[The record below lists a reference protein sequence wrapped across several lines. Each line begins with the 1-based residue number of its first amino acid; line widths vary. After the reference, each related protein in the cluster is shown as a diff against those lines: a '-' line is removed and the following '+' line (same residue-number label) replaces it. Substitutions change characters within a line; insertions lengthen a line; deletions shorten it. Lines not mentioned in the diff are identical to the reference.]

1 MELALQQ
8 ALNGGL
14 LSVFYAVMAIGFT
27 LIFGVMGIVNLA
39 HGELYM
45 VGAYVVWLTYAQGI
59 LPFPLAVLAGAGI
72 VAGIGMGMERVF
84 FRPMRGNVL
93 MGAILSV
100 GMIFILQAFVATTW
114 HVGLMKNIPPAIKG
128 SVEMFGAIA
137 PWQRLIVIPSAVALI
152 GGLWWFLR
160 RTKQGRAL
168 RATAQD
174 PEAAVLQGIS
184 IDRVGL
190 IAIAIAAALA
200 GAAGGLM
207 APIMRVDPYMG
218 HTALIMALM
227 VTIVGGLGSVEGAMV
242 ASLIYGFLVAFV
254 TGYFPKEIASPAT
267 MAIIIGALLMF
278 IMLAVRPRGVLGR
291 GTA

>member
-45 VGAYVVWLTYAQGI
+45 LGAYVVWLTYAQGN
-59 LPFPLAVLAGAGI
+59 LPFPIAVAVGAGI
-72 VAGIGMGMERVF
+72 VAGVGIGMERF
-84 FRPMRGNVL
+84 LFRPMRGKVL
-93 MGAILSV
+93 MGAMLSV
-100 GMIFILQAFVATTW
+100 GMIFILQVFVATTW
-114 HVGLMKNIPPAIKG
+114 HIGLMKNIPPAIKG
-128 SVEMFGAIA
+128 SVEVFGAIA
-137 PWQRLIVIPSAVALI
+137 PWQRLIVIPAAIALI
-152 GGLWWFLR
+152 GGLWFFLR

-168 RATAQD
+168 RAVAQD
-174 PEAAVLQGIS
+174 PEAAALQGIS
-184 IDRVGL
+184 IDRVGI
-190 IAIAIAAALA
+190 IAMAIAAGLA

-207 APIMRVDPYMG
+207 GPIMRVDPYMG
-218 HTALIMALM
+218 HTALIMALF
-227 VTIVGGLGSVEGAMV
+227 VTIVGGLGSIEGALV

-254 TGYFPKEIASPAT
+254 TGYFPSTIASPAT

-278 IMLAVRPRGVLGR
+278 IVLAVRPRGILGR
-291 GTA
+291 GAA

>member
-1 MELALQQ
+1 MELVLQQ

-45 VGAYVVWLTYAQGI
+45 IGAYVVWLTYAQGI
-59 LPFPLAVLAGAGI
+59 LPFPLAILAGAGI
-72 VAGIGMGMERVF
+72 VATIGMAMERAL

-93 MGAILSV
+93 MGAVLSV
-100 GMIFILQAFVATTW
+100 GIIFILQVFAATTW
-114 HVGLMKNIPPAIKG
+114 HVGLMKHIPPAIRG
-128 SVEMFGAIA
+128 SVTLFGAIA
-137 PWQRLIVIPSAVALI
+137 PWQRLIVIPSALGLI
-152 GGLWWFLR
+152 GGLWFFLR

-168 RATAQD
+168 RAVAQD
-174 PEAAVLQGIS
+174 PEAARLQGIS
-184 IDRVGL
+184 QDKVAL
-190 IAIAIAAALA
+190 IAIAIAAGLA

-227 VTIVGGLGSVEGAMV
+227 VTIVGGLGSIEGAMV
-242 ASLIYGFLVAFV
+242 ASLIYGFLMAFI
-254 TGYFPKEIASPAT
+254 TGYFPSSIASPAT

-278 IMLAVRPRGVLGR
+278 IVLAVRPRGILGR
-291 GTA
+291 GT

>member
-1 MELALQQ
+1 
-8 ALNGGL
+8 
-14 LSVFYAVMAIGFT
+14 MAIGFT

-72 VAGIGMGMERVF
+72 VAGIGMLMERAL
-84 FRPMRGNVL
+84 FRQMRDNVL

-114 HVGLMKNIPPAIKG
+114 HVGLMKNIPPAIRG
-128 SVEMFGAIA
+128 SVEIFGAIA
-137 PWQRLIVIPSAVALI
+137 PWQRLIVIPSAAALI

-168 RATAQD
+168 RAAAQD
-174 PEAAVLQGIS
+174 PEAATLQGIS
-184 IDRVGL
+184 INRVGL
-190 IAIAIAAALA
+190 IAMAIAAGLA

-218 HTALIMALM
+218 HTALIMALF
-227 VTIVGGLGSVEGAMV
+227 VTIVGGMGSVEGAMV
-242 ASLIYGFLVAFV
+242 ASLIYGFLIAFV
-254 TGYFPKEIASPAT
+254 TGYFPSTIASPAT

-278 IMLAVRPRGVLGR
+278 IMLAVRPRGILGR

>member
-1 MELALQQ
+1 MELVLQQ

-45 VGAYVVWLTYAQGI
+45 IGAYVVWLTYAQGI
-59 LPFPLAVLAGAGI
+59 LPFPLAILAGAGI
-72 VAGIGMGMERVF
+72 VAAIGMAMEHAL
-84 FRPMRGNVL
+84 FRPMRENVL
-93 MGAILSV
+93 MGAVLSV
-100 GMIFILQAFVATTW
+100 GVIFILQVFAATTW
-114 HVGLMKNIPPAIKG
+114 HVGLMKHIPPAIRG
-128 SVEMFGAIA
+128 SVTLFGAIA
-137 PWQRLIVIPSAVALI
+137 PWQRLIVIPSALGLI
-152 GGLWWFLR
+152 GGLWFFLR

-168 RATAQD
+168 RAVAQD
-174 PEAAVLQGIS
+174 PEAARLQGIS
-184 IDRVGL
+184 QDKVAL
-190 IAIAIAAALA
+190 IAIAIAAGLA

-227 VTIVGGLGSVEGAMV
+227 VTIVGGLGSIEGAMV
-242 ASLIYGFLVAFV
+242 ASLIYGFLMAFV
-254 TGYFPKEIASPAT
+254 TSYFPSSIASPAT

-278 IMLAVRPRGVLGR
+278 IVLAVKPKGILGR
-291 GTA
+291 GT

>member
-1 MELALQQ
+1 MGLILQQ
-8 ALNGGL
+8 ALNGAN

-45 VGAYVVWLTYAQGI
+45 VGAYVVWLTYAKGI
-59 LPFPLAVLAGAGI
+59 LPFPIAVLAGAGI
-72 VAGIGMGMERVF
+72 VAGIGVGMERVL

-100 GMIFILQAFVATTW
+100 GMIFILQVFAATRW

-128 SVEMFGAIA
+128 SVTILGAIA
-137 PWQRLIVIPSAVALI
+137 PWQRLIVIPAAVALI

-160 RTKQGRAL
+160 RTKQGQAL
-168 RATAQD
+168 RAVAQD
-174 PEAAVLQGIS
+174 PEAAALQGIS
-184 IDRVGL
+184 IDRVGI
-190 IAIAIAAALA
+190 IAMAISAGLA

-207 APIMRVDPYMG
+207 GPIMRVDPYMG

-227 VTIVGGLGSVEGAMV
+227 VTIVGGLGSIEGAAV
-242 ASLIYGFLVAFV
+242 AAVIYGFLVAFV

-278 IMLAVRPRGVLGR
+278 ITLVFRPRGILGR
-291 GTA
+291 GT

>member
-1 MELALQQ
+1 MELFLQQ
-8 ALNGGL
+8 ALNGAL

-59 LPFPLAVLAGAGI
+59 LPFPVAVLAGAGI
-72 VAGIGMGMERVF
+72 VAGIGMGMERAL

-93 MGAILSV
+93 MGAMLSV
-100 GMIFILQAFVATTW
+100 GMIFILQVFVATTW

-128 SVEMFGAIA
+128 SVEIFGAIA
-137 PWQRLIVIPSAVALI
+137 PWQRLIVIPSAIALV

-160 RTKQGRAL
+160 RTKQGQAL
-168 RATAQD
+168 RAVAQD
-174 PEAAVLQGIS
+174 PEAATLQGIS

-190 IAIAIAAALA
+190 IAMAIAAGLA

-218 HTALIMALM
+218 HTALIMALF
-227 VTIVGGLGSVEGAMV
+227 VTIVGGLGSIEGAIV
-242 ASLIYGFLVAFV
+242 AAIIYGFLVAFV
-254 TGYFPKEIASPAT
+254 TSYFPSAIASPAT

-278 IMLAVRPRGVLGR
+278 IVLVFRPRGILGR
-291 GTA
+291 G

>member
-1 MELALQQ
+1 MELVLQQ

-45 VGAYVVWLTYAQGI
+45 IGAYVVWLTYAQGI
-59 LPFPLAVLAGAGI
+59 LPFPLAILAGAGI
-72 VAGIGMGMERVF
+72 VAAIGMAMERAL

-93 MGAILSV
+93 MGAVLSV
-100 GMIFILQAFVATTW
+100 GVIFILQVFVATTW
-114 HVGLMKNIPPAIKG
+114 HVGLMKHIPPAIRG
-128 SVEMFGAIA
+128 SVTLFGAIA
-137 PWQRLIVIPSAVALI
+137 PWQRLIVIPSALGLI
-152 GGLWWFLR
+152 GGLWFFLR

-168 RATAQD
+168 RAVAQD
-174 PEAAVLQGIS
+174 PEAARLQGIS
-184 IDRVGL
+184 QDKVAL
-190 IAIAIAAALA
+190 IAIAIAAGLA

-227 VTIVGGLGSVEGAMV
+227 VTIVGGLGSIEGAMV
-242 ASLIYGFLVAFV
+242 ASLIYGFLMAFV
-254 TGYFPKEIASPAT
+254 TSYFPSSIASPAT

-278 IMLAVRPRGVLGR
+278 IVLAVKPKGILGR
-291 GTA
+291 GT

>member
-1 MELALQQ
+1 MELVLQQ

-45 VGAYVVWLTYAQGI
+45 IGAYVVWLTYAQGI
-59 LPFPLAVLAGAGI
+59 LPFPLAILAGAGI
-72 VAGIGMGMERVF
+72 VAAIGMAMERAL

-93 MGAILSV
+93 MGAVLSV
-100 GMIFILQAFVATTW
+100 GVIFILQVFAATTW
-114 HVGLMKNIPPAIKG
+114 HVGLMKHIPPAIRG
-128 SVEMFGAIA
+128 SVTLFGTIA
-137 PWQRLIVIPSAVALI
+137 PWQRLIVIPSALGLI
-152 GGLWWFLR
+152 GGLWFFLR

-168 RATAQD
+168 RAVAQD
-174 PEAAVLQGIS
+174 PEAARLQGIS
-184 IDRVGL
+184 QDKVAL
-190 IAIAIAAALA
+190 IAIAIAAGLA

-227 VTIVGGLGSVEGAMV
+227 VTIVGGLGSIEGAMV
-242 ASLIYGFLVAFV
+242 ASLIYGFLMAFV
-254 TGYFPKEIASPAT
+254 TSYFPSSIASPAT

-278 IMLAVRPRGVLGR
+278 IVLAVKPKGILGR
-291 GTA
+291 GT

>member
-1 MELALQQ
+1 M
-8 ALNGGL
+8 
-14 LSVFYAVMAIGFT
+14 AVGFT

-72 VAGIGMGMERVF
+72 VAGIGMGMERAL
-84 FRPMRGNVL
+84 FRQMRGNVL

-100 GMIFILQAFVATTW
+100 GIIFILQAFVATTW

-128 SVEMFGAIA
+128 SVEIFGAIA
-137 PWQRLIVIPSAVALI
+137 PWQRLIVIPSAAALI

-168 RATAQD
+168 RAAAQD
-174 PEAAVLQGIS
+174 PEAATLQGIS
-184 IDRVGL
+184 INRVGL
-190 IAIAIAAALA
+190 IAMAIAAGLA

-278 IMLAVRPRGVLGR
+278 IMLAVRPRGILGR